1 MANLKISQLPA
12 SSDLTGAEILA
23 DVQGGTTKRTIVS
36 DIATFAKNSSGNLNV
51 TGSTV
56 FSGSVASTPSTP
68 PKAPGG
74 GGWTHTIT
82 PSEGNYFEITLVTSV
97 VNTIAIDTSSAA
109 IPGQTINL
117 KITQPSTPGTIS
129 WSSYIKFADGT
140 DSSVS
145 TGGNDIDIFSLV
157 TFDGS
162 TFFANGLKNFS

>member
-1 MANLKISQLPA
+1 MANLKISQLPV

-23 DVQGGTTKRTIVS
+23 DVQGGTTKRTTIS
-36 DIATFAKNSSGNLNV
+36 DIATFTKNSSGNLNV

-56 FSGSVASTPSTP
+56 LSGSVSSPPNSP
-68 PKAPGG
+68 PKAPAG

-82 PSEGNYFEITLVTSV
+82 PSQGNYFEITLVSSV

-117 KITQPSTPGTIS
+117 KLTQASSPGTIS
-129 WSSYIKFADGT
+129 WSSYIKFADGSDT
-140 DSSVS
+140 TVS
-145 TGGNDIDIFSLV
+145 TGANDIDIFSLI
-157 TFDGS
+157 TYDGS